1 ISLDGV
7 INTLKTDFSPF
18 GRSFSSS
25 NSPRRFV
32 FKMDAIMPICKTV
45 TPTPGLFYGRT
56 REIRSS
62 KCSFMVGNKVNFL
75 RQRAQG
81 AQVSFKSRKHGGA
94 LHATCQAE
102 KILVANR
109 GEIAVRI
116 IRTAHE
122 MGIPC
127 VAVYSTIDKDALHV
141 KLADESVCIGE
152 AASSQSYL
160 VVPNVLSAAI
170 SRKCTML
177 HPGYGFLA
185 ENASFVEMCREHG
198 INFIGPKP
206 DSIRVMGDKSTA
218 RDTMKKAG
226 VPTVPGSDGLL
237 QSTEEGIRL
246 ADEIGFP
253 VMIKATAGGGGRG
266 MRLAKEPE
274 EFVKLL
280 QQAKSE
286 AAAAFGNDGVYLEK
300 CIQNP
305 RHIEFQV
312 LADKYGNVVHFGER
326 DCSIQRR
333 NQKLLEE
340 APSPALTPELRKAM
354 GDAAVAAAASIGYI
368 GVGTVEFLLDER
380 GSFYFMEM
388 NTRIQVEHPVTE
400 MISSVDLIEEQ
411 IRVAMGEKLQYT
423 QDEIVLRGHS
433 IECRINAEDAFKGF
447 RPGPGIITAYLPSG
461 GPFVRMDSHVYP
473 DYVVP
478 PNYDSLLGK
487 LIVWA
492 PTREKAIERMK
503 RALDDTIIT
512 GVPTTIEYH
521 KLILDIED
529 FKNGK
534 VDTAF
539 IPKHEE
545 ELAAVRS

>member
-1 ISLDGV
+1 
-7 INTLKTDFSPF
+7 
-18 GRSFSSS
+18 
-25 NSPRRFV
+25 
-32 FKMDAIMPICKTV
+32 MDAMLVCKSACS
-45 TPTPGLFYGRT
+45 PPGLFVKPARG
-56 REIRSS
+56 IRSS
-62 KCSFMVGNKVNFL
+62 QCSLMVGNSPNFL
-75 RQRAQG
+75 KISLPRQRASG
-81 AQVSFKSRKHGGA
+81 TTTRLRKCGGA
-94 LHATCQAE
+94 LSATCRNE
-102 KILVANR
+102 KILIANR
-109 GEIAVRI
+109 GEIAVRV

-127 VAVYSTIDKDALHV
+127 VAVHSTIDQDALHV
-141 KLADESVCIGE
+141 KLADEAVCIGE
-152 AASSQSYL
+152 APSSQSYL
-160 VVPNVLSAAI
+160 FIPNVLSAAV
-170 SRKCTML
+170 SRGCTML

-185 ENASFVEMCREHG
+185 ENAGFVDICKEHG
-198 INFIGPKP
+198 INFIGPNP

-218 RDTMKKAG
+218 RETMKKAG
-226 VPTVPGSDGLL
+226 VPTVPGSEGLL
-237 QSTEEGIRL
+237 QSTEEAVKL
-246 ADEIGFP
+246 AHEIGFP

-266 MRLAKEPE
+266 MRLANEPD

-300 CIQNP
+300 YIKNP

-400 MISSVDLIEEQ
+400 MISSTDLIEEQ
-411 IRVAMGEKLQYT
+411 IRVALGERLSYKQE
-423 QDEIVLRGHS
+423 DIVLRGHS

-447 RPGPGIITAYLPSG
+447 RPGPGKITAYLPSG

-473 DYVVP
+473 GYVVP
-478 PNYDSLLGK
+478 PSYDSLLGK

-492 PTREKAIERMK
+492 PTRERAIERMK

-512 GVPTTIEYH
+512 GIPTTIEYH

-529 FKNGK
+529 FRNGI

-539 IPKHEE
+539 IPKHEKDLAAPQKLVLSTAE
-545 ELAAVRS
+545 KELAGVGN